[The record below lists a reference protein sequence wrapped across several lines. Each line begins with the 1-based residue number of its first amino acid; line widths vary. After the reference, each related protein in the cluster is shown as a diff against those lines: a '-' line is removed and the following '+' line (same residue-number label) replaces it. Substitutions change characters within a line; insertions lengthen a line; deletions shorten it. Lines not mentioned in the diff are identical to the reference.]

1 LATFAGPACFAVAV
15 VVTEEVADATEASLF
30 TPTVFGALTEVAVVV
45 AAAGL
50 VTGVEVTGVEA
61 AGVPT
66 INGNVVWVVVG
77 FEGPASVLARFAG
90 GLDCAGLGLEVTG
103 FSLRF
108 EPVVFVLGF
117 EGSINI
123 FLALLCSSVGRNKIL
138 FVASPKNF

>member
-30 TPTVFGALTEVAVVV
+30 TPTVFVAT
-45 AAAGL
+45 AGL
-50 VTGVEVTGVEA
+50 VTGVEVTDVEA

-77 FEGPASVLARFAG
+77 FAGPASVLARFAG
-90 GLDCAGLGLEVTG
+90 GLDCCSGVDLVLALEVTG

-108 EPVVFVLGF
+108 EPVVFALGF

-123 FLALLCSSVGRNKIL
+123 FWNVVFKCCSK
-138 FVASPKNF
+138 